1 MIIIPAIDLKQGK
14 CVRLRQGR
22 MEDDTV
28 YGDDPAAVARRW
40 VRLGAARV
48 HLVDLD
54 GAFAGRPENLEAVR
68 AVRRAVDVELELGG
82 GIRDQATA
90 ERLLAEGMDYVIL
103 GTAALEEPTLV
114 GRLAAAHP
122 GKVLVGID
130 ARDGY
135 VAVRGWAEVSRT
147 RAIDLAQSL
156 AREGAAG
163 FIFTDIERDGMQT
176 GVNLEATADFAQH
189 AGAPVIASGG
199 VSDLSDVE
207 RLLPLETDGVVGV
220 ITGRAIYEGT
230 LDLAQAVA
238 LARRGAPGVKREAKH
253 CPVPPMDN

>member
-1 MIIIPAIDLKQGK
+1 MIIIPAIDLKGGR

-28 YGDDPAAVARRW
+28 YSDKPSETARRW
-40 VRLGAARV
+40 VAEGATRI

-68 AVRRAVDVELELGG
+68 SIRRSVDVELDLGG

-90 ERLLAEGMDYVIL
+90 ERLLGEGLDYVVL
-103 GTAALEEPTLV
+103 GTAALEEPSLV
-114 GRLAAAHP
+114 ERLGARHAGRI
-122 GKVLVGID
+122 LVGID
-130 ARDGY
+130 AREGF
-135 VAVRGWAEVSRT
+135 VAVRGWADLSSK
-147 RAIDLAQSL
+147 RAVDL
-156 AREGAAG
+156 ARELTGYGAAG

-176 GVNLEATADFAQH
+176 GVNLEATAEFARQ

-199 VSDLSDVE
+199 VTDIGDIE
-207 RLLPLETDGVVGV
+207 RLLPLEEDGVVGV

-230 LDLAQAVA
+230 LDLAEAVA
-238 LARRGAPGVKREAKH
+238 LAEAR
-253 CPVPPMDN
+253 PPRASRVTES

>member
-1 MIIIPAIDLKQGK
+1 MLVIPAIDLKGGR

-40 VRLGAARV
+40 AELGASRI

-82 GIRDQATA
+82 GIRDEATA
-90 ERLLAEGMDYVIL
+90 QRLFSEGLDYVIL
-103 GTAALEEPTLV
+103 GTAALEEPALV
-114 GRLAAAHP
+114 GRVAAAHP
-122 GKVLVGID
+122 GRVLVGID

-147 RAIDLAQSL
+147 RAVDLARTL
-156 AREGAAG
+156 AGQGAAG
-163 FIFTDIERDGMQT
+163 FVFTDIERDGMQT
-176 GVNLEATADFAQH
+176 GVNREATAAFARH

-199 VSDLSDVE
+199 VSDLGDIE
-207 RLLPLETDGVVGV
+207 RLLPLEAHGVVGV
-220 ITGRAIYEGT
+220 ITGRALYEGT
-230 LDLAQAVA
+230 LDLAQA
-238 LARRGAPGVKREAKH
+238 LAMARGGPQA
-253 CPVPPMDN
+253 